1 MNATQAMVA
10 SACAGIVSLGR
21 LDLDPRSLIP
31 KGAGV
36 EIVTAS
42 SDHLILDLTDAAPVE
57 VGDKVEF
64 LLDYASLV
72 QAIMSPGAPGSA
84 PEQSMAFS
92 VRRR

>member
-1 MNATQAMVA
+1 MNATPAMVA

-64 LLDYASLV
+64 SRVWLSAYVGDEASELL
-72 QAIMSPGAPGSA
+72 G
-84 PEQSMAFS
+84 F
-92 VRRR
+92 R